1 MLRTFRGYAIY
12 GLGLTLVMALMI
24 GAAIYWWPSFAI
36 NVGKLKVFAA
46 PMPMLGDML
55 NQIEQGGVGAYVVG
69 QHFFKA
75 GNTVGVG
82 GAILV
87 AAGAIAGEAHR
98 GTMELWLA
106 RPVSRAR
113 LLSER
118 FFGGLLVTCLPVF
131 ASSALIP
138 WMLGW
143 VDESMSFADLMRCSV
158 HCSAL
163 LGAIFALTFVWSAAA
178 SEPMRIIFVMLM
190 FCVFQ
195 FAMYMVKTATN
206 YSLFRLADIEVYMEA
221 VLKNQLDWRFVGPM
235 LAVIALSY
243 VGALRVFARRVP

>member
-1 MLRTFRGYAIY
+1 
-12 GLGLTLVMALMI
+12 MI
-24 GAAIYWWPSFAI
+24 AGAIYWWPSFSEHL
-36 NVGKLKVFAA
+36 GKLKVFAA
-46 PMPMLGDML
+46 PMPMLGGML
-55 NQIEQGGVGAYVVG
+55 DQIEQGGVAAYVVG

-82 GAILV
+82 AAILF

-98 GTMELWLA
+98 GTLELWLA

-118 FFGGLLVTCLPVF
+118 FFGGLLVTTLPVF
-131 ASSALIP
+131 ATSALVP

-143 VDESMSFADLMRCSV
+143 VDESMAFSDLMRCSV

-163 LGAIFALTFVWSAAA
+163 LGAIFAITFLWSAAA
-178 SEPMRIIFVMLM
+178 SEPWRIIFVMLM
-190 FCVFQ
+190 FCVFE
-195 FAMYMVKTATN
+195 FAMYMVKTATDF
-206 YSLFRLADIEVYMEA
+206 SVFRLADIEVYMRS
-221 VLKNQLDWRFVGPM
+221 VLENRLDWRYVGPM

-243 VGALRVFARRVP
+243 LGALRVFARRVP

>member
-1 MLRTFRGYAIY
+1 MLRTVRGYALY
-12 GLGLTLVMALMI
+12 GLGVAIVLALMI
-24 GAAIYWWPSFAI
+24 GAAIYWWPSFSE
-36 NVGKLKVFAA
+36 NVAKLKIFAS

-55 NQIEQGGVGAYVVG
+55 DQIEQGGVGAYVVG

-82 GAILV
+82 AAILF

-98 GTMELWLA
+98 GTLELWLA
-106 RPVSRAR
+106 RPVSRTR

-118 FFGGLLVTCLPVF
+118 FFGGLFVTCLPVF
-131 ASSALIP
+131 ATSALIP

-143 VDESMSFADLMRCSV
+143 VDESMSFADLMRCSA

-163 LGAIFALTFVWSAAA
+163 LGAIFAVTFLWSAAA

-195 FAMYMVKTATN
+195 FAMYMVKTATD
-206 YSLFRLADIEVYMEA
+206 YSLFRLADIEVYMQV
-221 VLKNQLDWRFVGPM
+221 VLKDQLDWRYVGPM

-243 VGALRVFARRVP
+243 AGALRVFARRVP